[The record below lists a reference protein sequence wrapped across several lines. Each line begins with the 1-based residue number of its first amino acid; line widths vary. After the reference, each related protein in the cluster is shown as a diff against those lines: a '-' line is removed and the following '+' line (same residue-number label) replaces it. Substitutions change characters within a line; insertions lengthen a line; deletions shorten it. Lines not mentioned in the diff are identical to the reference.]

1 MSAPSR
7 PPSSP
12 DSRPPSS
19 SAPLHPPSSSRGGS
33 RTSRVEVEYCTQC
46 RWLLRGAWVAQ
57 ELLQTFR
64 DRLGEVAL
72 VPGTGGVF
80 RVAVDDGSGA
90 VTIFDR
96 ADEGG
101 MPDIVELKRR
111 VRDRIAPDMA
121 LGHADRGRE
130 DQGRGG
136 ES

>member
-1 MSAPSR
+1 MVLRVAPLLR
-7 PPSSP
+7 PDGVTALT
-12 DSRPPSS
+12 DSRTPGAARLP
-19 SAPLHPPSSSRGGS
+19 
-33 RTSRVEVEYCTQC
+33 RVEVEYCTQC

-80 RVAVDDGSGA
+80 RVTVDDGSAA

-96 ADEGG
+96 AVDGG

-111 VRDRIAPDMA
+111 LRDEIAPDLA
-121 LGHADRGRE
+121 LGHADR
-130 DQGRGG
+130 RGG
-136 ES
+136 GS